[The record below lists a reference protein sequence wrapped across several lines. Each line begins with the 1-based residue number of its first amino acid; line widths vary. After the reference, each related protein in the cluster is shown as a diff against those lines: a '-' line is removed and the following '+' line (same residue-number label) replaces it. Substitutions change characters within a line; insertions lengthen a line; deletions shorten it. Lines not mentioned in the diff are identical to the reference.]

1 MDNIEGMLWLATQ
14 TLNILCYSPQ
24 SNARRIAPENVVY
37 VVGINELKSSF
48 CIILSHCFSYAKTI
62 IHLSVGDFQ
71 WMSISPLH
79 GLVNIQ
85 F

>member
-62 IHLSVGDFQ
+62 IHHSVDDF
-71 WMSISPLH
+71 
-79 GLVNIQ
+79 
-85 F
+85 